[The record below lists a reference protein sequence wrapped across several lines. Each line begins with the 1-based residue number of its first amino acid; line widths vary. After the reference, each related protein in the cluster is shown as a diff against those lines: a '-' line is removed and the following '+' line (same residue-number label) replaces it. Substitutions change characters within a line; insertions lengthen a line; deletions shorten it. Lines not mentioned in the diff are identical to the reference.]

1 MVIQCSSQPSV
12 GTSPKIIRRK
22 KWRKQQYT
30 ITHQSTVYSTE
41 RLTISTSE
49 LNLVSG
55 RAFFSRVRESVLL
68 NTAPKQ
74 EIYHG
79 HILHC
84 CRISSNIMI
93 QGKLLTI
100 ILVQPNTCWKPYHD
114 PPICWRILYEQITEN
129 AATHTLPT
137 VQVCAALDIS
147 STYVVNHCTQNIDF
161 FSLI

>member
-1 MVIQCSSQPSV
+1 MEETTIHNYTSKYSLQH
-12 GTSPKIIRRK
+12 GTANHIHFRVK
-22 KWRKQQYT
+22 
-30 ITHQSTVYSTE
+30 
-41 RLTISTSE
+41 
-49 LNLVSG
+49 
-55 RAFFSRVRESVLL
+55 SRVRESVLL
-68 NTAPKQ
+68 NTDPKQ

-79 HILHC
+79 QILHS

>member
-1 MVIQCSSQPSV
+1 MEETTIHNYTSKYSLQH
-12 GTSPKIIRRK
+12 GTANHIHFRVK
-22 KWRKQQYT
+22 
-30 ITHQSTVYSTE
+30 
-41 RLTISTSE
+41 
-49 LNLVSG
+49 
-55 RAFFSRVRESVLL
+55 SRVRESVLL
-68 NTAPKQ
+68 NTDPKQ

-79 HILHC
+79 QILHS

-147 STYVVNHCTQNIDF
+147 STYVANHCTQNMDLF
-161 FSLI
+161 FLI

>member
-1 MVIQCSSQPSV
+1 MEETTIHNYTSKYSLKH
-12 GTSPKIIRRK
+12 GTSN
-22 KWRKQQYT
+22 
-30 ITHQSTVYSTE
+30 H
-41 RLTISTSE
+41 ISSE

-147 STYVVNHCTQNIDF
+147 STYIVNHCTQNIDF